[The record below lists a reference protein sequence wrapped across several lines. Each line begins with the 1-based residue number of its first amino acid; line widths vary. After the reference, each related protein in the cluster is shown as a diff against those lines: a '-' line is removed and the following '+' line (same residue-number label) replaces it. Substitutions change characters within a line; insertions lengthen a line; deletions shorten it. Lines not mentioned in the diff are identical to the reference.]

1 MAVVEGKHP
10 NGESFS
16 SDMPRWNISDSDL
29 EDLAEFMKSESLKL
43 ESWWKNGPRNEYT
56 MSIASGGIGVL
67 LQGDELGSLHP
78 PKDLLLFAPALA
90 LDEKLEP

>member
-67 LQGDELGSLHP
+67 LQGDGFGFLHP
-78 PKDLLLFAPALA
+78 PKDPQLHEPISK
-90 LDEKLEP
+90 LDERLEP